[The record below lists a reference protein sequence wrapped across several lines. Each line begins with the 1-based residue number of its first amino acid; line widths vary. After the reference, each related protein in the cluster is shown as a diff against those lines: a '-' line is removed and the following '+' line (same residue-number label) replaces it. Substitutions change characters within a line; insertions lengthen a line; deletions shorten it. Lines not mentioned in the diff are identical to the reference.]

1 MIAKFASLQRTAI
14 ASSALAS
21 ALCFSPTLRALELG
35 NIEVLSGLN
44 QPFRAVVPLQFD
56 EGESAETLII
66 DIANNAEAETLGA
79 LPNLLG
85 QELNA
90 VISLQGTRVEAL
102 ITTDLPVKEPH
113 IDVVV
118 RAELGG
124 NKLHRMYPV
133 LLDLPSSHSDN
144 TGAVAS
150 TRQTV
155 DTAPM
160 LDTDRR
166 AATSPRPARLAQ
178 QFKPATSPIV
188 SGWASTQ
195 AVLPLPEA
203 VLLSEVS
210 DEIGVPLYYTT
221 QAPASEQ

>member
-14 ASSALAS
+14 ASSALAT

-35 NIEVLSGLN
+35 DIEVLSGLN

-56 EGESAETLII
+56 EGENAETLII
-66 DIANNAEAETLGA
+66 DIASSAEAEKLGA
-79 LPNLLG
+79 LPNLLD

-102 ITTDLPVKEPH
+102 ITTNFPVKEPH

-118 RAELGG
+118 RAELGS

-133 LLDLPSSHSDN
+133 LLDLPFSHSDD

-150 TRQTV
+150 TRQTG
-155 DTAPM
+155 DTVPM
-160 LDTDRR
+160 LDTGRP
-166 AATSPRPARLAQ
+166 ATPPRQARLAQ
-178 QFKPATSPIV
+178 QSEPATSPIV

-221 QAPASEQ
+221 QAPASQQ